1 MTTIRKT
8 DINQMS
14 LELISH
20 IDIKE
25 RSDNW
30 VIGLDLKGNELR
42 VDTSSPGELFEV
54 SGDNIWS
61 KAVINVLTNKD
72 RLYKI
77 EVIPY
82 KNDLQASVAYARAVE
97 QLNNPNVEFVS
108 F

>member
-1 MTTIRKT
+1 MTTLRKT

-25 RSDNW
+25 RTDNW
-30 VIGLDLKGNELR
+30 VIGQDLKGNELR
-42 VDTSSPGELFEV
+42 IDTSSPNELFEV

-72 RLYKI
+72 RLYKV

-82 KNDLQASVAYARAVE
+82 PTDLHASVAYARAVE